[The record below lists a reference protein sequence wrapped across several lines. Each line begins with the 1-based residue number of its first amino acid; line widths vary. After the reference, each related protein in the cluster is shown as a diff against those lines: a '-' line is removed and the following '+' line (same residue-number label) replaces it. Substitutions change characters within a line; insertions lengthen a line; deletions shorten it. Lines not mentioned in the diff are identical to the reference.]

1 MQLGRYTIEKGQS
14 RYVRVLMLAFLL
26 VMSVSCASSS
36 TRGDVI
42 RIWENQLTIRQDNN
56 DIVTVKVDNAKD
68 VRVLDTVVI
77 KDNKANVKERLLDD
91 DFCRSTLCN
100 F

>member
-1 MQLGRYTIEKGQS
+1 MQLEGHTITKPRGS
-14 RYVRVLMLAFLL
+14 YMRLLILAFLC
-26 VMSVSCASSS
+26 VVSVSCASTSA
-36 TRGDVI
+36 RGDVI
-42 RIWENQLTIRQDNN
+42 RIWQDQLTIRQDNN

-77 KDNKANVKERLLDD
+77 KDNNANVKERLLDD

>member
-1 MQLGRYTIEKGQS
+1 MRL
-14 RYVRVLMLAFLL
+14 LMLAFFLV
-26 VMSVSCASSS
+26 VMSVSCASNS

-42 RIWENQLTIRQDNN
+42 RIWQDQLTIRQDNN
-56 DIVTVKVDNAKD
+56 DIVIVKVDNAKD